1 MGGQS
6 GSPET
11 SIGSVIMERNA
22 SHALFALL
30 LATGSLHAAATDE
43 ASLTIACA
51 DQRPPLMAAVGAVTG
66 IDNVG
71 EAFAMREKL
80 LHQAAR
86 LCKNPAVAV
95 VHFVPDSTVTVEPMR
110 LAAR

>member
-1 MGGQS
+1 MKR
-6 GSPET
+6 T
-11 SIGSVIMERNA
+11 SS
-22 SHALFALL
+22 ALFALA
-30 LATGSLHAAATDE
+30 LACGSLQAATTDE
-43 ASLTIACA
+43 ASPTISCA
-51 DQRPPLMAAVGAVTG
+51 DQRPPLIAAVGAVTG

-86 LCKNPAVAV
+86 LCKNPAVAL
-95 VHFVPDSTVTVEPMR
+95 VHFVPDSIVTVEPMR